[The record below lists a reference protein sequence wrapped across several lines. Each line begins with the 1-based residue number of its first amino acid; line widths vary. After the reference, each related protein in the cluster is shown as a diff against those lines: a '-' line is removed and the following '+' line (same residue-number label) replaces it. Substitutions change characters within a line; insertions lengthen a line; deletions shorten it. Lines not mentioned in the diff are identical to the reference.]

1 MNNNKNSFISN
12 VKVRGFSYLNGGT
25 GPSAT
30 VINGQSNGQGGQ
42 NGASNGVSN
51 GVSNG
56 GAGGWESAQ
65 TSNGEG
71 GEGKNG
77 TEARTEPGRIGDFMK
92 KKEAERK
99 KEEKTSGCVM
109 SEFMSVRD
117 SKFTSLGSS
126 LLNAAPALTPRYS
139 THPQCCYFLIHLGL
153 PHHWIYSG
161 CLDFA
166 HDICCFFPVKVCGS
180 FISLTPGCD
189 NHRQHSW
196 PYFQC
201 HKLLPAHHQ
210 YHKPYHLSPL

>member
-1 MNNNKNSFISN
+1 MEDLTIPDIIKIPNNNNHINKNNNMKNNKNSFISN

-25 GPSAT
+25 GPSST

-51 GVSNG
+51 G
-56 GAGGWESAQ
+56 GWEAAQ
-65 TSNGEG
+65 KSNGEG

-126 LLNAAPALTPRYS
+126 LVNAAPALTPRYW
-139 THPQCCYFLIHLGL
+139 THPQCRFFFIYLGS
-153 PHHWIYSG
+153 PHHW
-161 CLDFA
+161 L
-166 HDICCFFPVKVCGS
+166 FPGV
-180 FISLTPGCD
+180 
-189 NHRQHSW
+189 
-196 PYFQC
+196 
-201 HKLLPAHHQ
+201 
-210 YHKPYHLSPL
+210 